1 MSLVEFEKHKVVK
14 SFMNTLDVYY
24 TNLGGYHYSKDGSPC
39 YYLNGMLT
47 MFEEQQKKIDL
58 LEKEITET
66 QTFLNKQNHIKQ
78 TKIDELQSRV
88 VELTKAMS
96 EVQMMSHKSISYE
109 HDLFDKGWNQ
119 ASKQVVINIHRLTGI
134 GEGLLK

>member
-1 MSLVEFEKHKVVK
+1 
-14 SFMNTLDVYY
+14 
-24 TNLGGYHYSKDGSPC
+24 
-39 YYLNGMLT
+39 

-58 LEKEITET
+58 LETEITET

-88 VELTKAMS
+88 VELTKAIS

-109 HDLFDKGWNQ
+109 HDLFDKGWNL
-119 ASKQVVINIHRLTGI
+119 ASQQVVINIHRLTGI